1 MLQKKI
7 TKEEEEENY
16 FRNPKR
22 NIVNCYIK
30 LAYKYIEAPH

>member
-7 TKEEEEENY
+7 MKKEEEKNY
-16 FRNPKR
+16 LRNPKR
-22 NIVNCYIK
+22 NIINCYIK